1 MSSEE
6 KIVTAS
12 TDTKIIPSVT
22 TDTVVNP
29 AATSEV
35 KSEPAPVVKTSK
47 KKSDKKSGKKSDK
60 KDDAKKKPQK
70 DTSVKESGEEKSNKK
85 SKFSVPKKK
94 SAEKSADE
102 PSVRDKMFPT
112 KFTVHGV
119 TFTRIEDSDIEKA
132 NKKLKD
138 DEKIESLVDYVS
150 YLFNKDKA
158 VMIGANWEKEM
169 LNPKGKKKSSEYQI
183 STGIVPPSEF
193 PANVEMCLIDVI
205 LNIQFEAFVSHSIYT
220 EFPGTTP
227 FEVFKKRDKKNNYFV
242 SDGGVPI
249 ELYVAD
255 YSKADDNVIGSFINL
270 YEDGDKD
277 ESAKG

>member
-6 KIVTAS
+6 KTVTAS
-12 TDTKIIPSVT
+12 TDTKIILSVT

-35 KSEPAPVVKTSK
+35 KSEPAPAPVVVSK
-47 KKSDKKSGKKSDK
+47 KKSDKKSGEKSNKK
-60 KDDAKKKPQK
+60 DAKKNLKK
-70 DTSVKESGEEKSNKK
+70 DTSVKENGGEKK
-85 SKFSVPKKK
+85 SKFKVSKKD
-94 SAEKSADE
+94 EKKDKPVE
-102 PSVRDKMFPT
+102 PSLRDIMFPA

-227 FEVFKKRDKKNNYFV
+227 FEVFKKRDKKHNYFV

-255 YSKADDNVIGSFINL
+255 YSKANDNVIGSFINL
-270 YEDGDKD
+270 YEDGDGDKD